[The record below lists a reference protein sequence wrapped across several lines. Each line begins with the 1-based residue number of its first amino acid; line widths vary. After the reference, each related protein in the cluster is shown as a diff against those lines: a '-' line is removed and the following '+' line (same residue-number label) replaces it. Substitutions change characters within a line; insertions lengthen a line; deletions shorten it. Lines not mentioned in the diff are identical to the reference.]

1 MNKTLTLAVA
11 GQDIQFEPTLTAYNG
26 YINDLLPGDK
36 VAPSH
41 NYLKRIVATE
51 SKDALDELLKRP
63 GAALQLATAV
73 NAEFAPTLEI
83 SVKN

>member
-1 MNKTLTLAVA
+1 MSTITLTVA
-11 GQDIQFEPTLTAYNG
+11 GQDIQFTPTMTAYNG
-26 YINDLLPGDK
+26 YMNDLLPGDK

-51 SKDALDELLKRP
+51 SKAALDELLKRP
-63 GAALQLATAV
+63 GAALQLAAAV

-83 SVKN
+83 AVKN

>member
-1 MNKTLTLAVA
+1 MSKTLTLTVA
-11 GQDIQFEPTLTAYNG
+11 GQDLSFEPTLTAYNG

-41 NYLKRIVATE
+41 NYLKRIVSPE
-51 SKDALDELLKRP
+51 SKDTLDELLKRP
-63 GAALQLATAV
+63 GAALQLAGAI

-83 SVKN
+83 AVKN

>member
-1 MNKTLTLAVA
+1 MSKTLTLTVA
-11 GQDIQFEPTLTAYNG
+11 GQDLSFEPTMTAYNG

-41 NYLKRIVATE
+41 NYLKRIVTPE

-63 GAALQLATAV
+63 GAALQLAGAI

-83 SVKN
+83 AVKN